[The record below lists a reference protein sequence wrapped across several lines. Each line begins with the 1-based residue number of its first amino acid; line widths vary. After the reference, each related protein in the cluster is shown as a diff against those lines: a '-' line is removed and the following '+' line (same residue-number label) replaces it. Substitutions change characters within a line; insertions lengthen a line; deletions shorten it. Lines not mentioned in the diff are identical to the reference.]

1 MFVCSLHL
9 PSLQKYVQLCQRKAR
24 TPTVTEQKVKES
36 KDWTDHSD
44 FPLHGGNS
52 STLSFCF
59 IRALLPQ
66 IAAGVSYLT
75 SRKWCVNMKQP
86 VTCSPCL
93 LWVSGV
99 GIACLLNLVTRGAGV
114 PGSRH
119 FTLKANTCHGNRDV
133 LAGGIVW
140 QVLAGRA
147 LFH

>member
-1 MFVCSLHL
+1 MCKHETASDMFSL
-9 PSLQKYVQLCQRKAR
+9 S
-24 TPTVTEQKVKES
+24 
-36 KDWTDHSD
+36 
-44 FPLHGGNS
+44 
-52 STLSFCF
+52 
-59 IRALLPQ
+59 AL
-66 IAAGVSYLT
+66 
-75 SRKWCVNMKQP
+75 
-86 VTCSPCL
+86 
-93 LWVSGV
+93 SGV